1 MEKTQSQN
9 QNALFIYRRKRG
21 FSQKY
26 VAHLLGFGNTCM
38 VSRYELGRAV
48 PPLKTAFAL
57 GIILRTPLEFL
68 FPGLYDSMRE
78 EIRAEEERLLVP
90 VQPTLF

>member
-1 MEKTQSQN
+1 METTQPQN
-9 QNALFIYRRKRG
+9 KNTLFINRRKMG

-26 VAHLLGFGNTCM
+26 VAHLLGFANTSM
-38 VSRYELGRAV
+38 VSRYELGRSM

-57 GIILRTPLEFL
+57 GIILRKPLECL

-78 EIRAEEERLLVP
+78 DIRAEEERMRLP
-90 VQPTLF
+90 VQQPLF